1 MIQSI
6 EKLLSEAS
14 VARFDPEDAT
24 LSSGERAQAKIVTVL
39 LEEWDA
45 LDGTQQRAIVDV
57 LEKSTQ
63 ASEDAEGFVERLRK
77 GSATSQRC

>member
-1 MIQSI
+1 MVQGI

-45 LDGTQQRAIVDV
+45 LDGAQQRAIVDV
-57 LEKSTQ
+57 LEKSAR
-63 ASEDAEGFVERLRK
+63 ASEDAEGFVECLR
-77 GSATSQRC
+77 QRAKK

>member
-1 MIQSI
+1 MVQGI
-6 EKLLSEAS
+6 EKLLSGAN

-24 LSSGERAQAKIVTVL
+24 LSRGERAQAKIVTVL

-45 LDGTQQRAIVDV
+45 LDGTQQRVIVDV

-63 ASEDAEGFVERLRK
+63 ASEDAEEFVERLR
-77 GSATSQRC
+77 QRAKK